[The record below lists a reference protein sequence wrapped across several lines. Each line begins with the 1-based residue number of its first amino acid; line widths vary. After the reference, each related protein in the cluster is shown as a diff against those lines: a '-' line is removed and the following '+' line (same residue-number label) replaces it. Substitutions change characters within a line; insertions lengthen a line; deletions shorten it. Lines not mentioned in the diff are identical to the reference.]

1 MRLKILFW
9 SLILPLHF
17 LTKMVF
23 ASLCVAD
30 SPKQQH
36 FHAHILNNQQ
46 SIFINLSKNKDI
58 GKNRRD
64 ICNNS
69 KEFALNN

>member
-17 LTKMVF
+17 LAKMIL
-23 ASLCVAD
+23 ASLCVGD

-36 FHAHILNNQQ
+36 FRAHILNNQQ
-46 SIFINLSKNKDI
+46 SIFINFSKNKDRK
-58 GKNRRD
+58 KNLRD

>member
-17 LTKMVF
+17 LAKMVL
-23 ASLCVAD
+23 ASLSVAD

-36 FHAHILNNQQ
+36 FCAHILNNQQ
-46 SIFINLSKNKDI
+46 SIFINLSKNKDV
-58 GKNRRD
+58 GEKT
-64 ICNNS
+64 
-69 KEFALNN
+69 

>member
-17 LTKMVF
+17 LAKMVLAF
-23 ASLCVAD
+23 LDVAD

-36 FHAHILNNQQ
+36 FRAHILNNQQ
-46 SIFINLSKNKDI
+46 SIFINLSKIKDV
-58 GKNRRD
+58 GKNLRD

-69 KEFALNN
+69 KGFCFK